1 MERHVWHNLF
11 LVKPDSASQ
20 AQLLQLCRYVERQ
33 WISKA
38 SIAVPQGF
46 LCVTVRRVQITP
58 WRVFTLVC
66 VGVYRWSI
74 QTCSPFSA
82 ICNAL
87 LSTLSRG
94 MLIRR
99 AKKRGNLTNDA
110 RIKACLNRFDNGGC
124 TRIQFLRAVSHSLGG
139 AHVPCDG
146 MEQSDSDDADDVPT
160 ASSNVAASA
169 AVPPPDLCEVCLV
182 EERDARHALVPCG
195 HQRFCASC
203 AALVEEEGRGCPLCR
218 TPITMMLRLY

>member
-1 MERHVWHNLF
+1 
-11 LVKPDSASQ
+11 
-20 AQLLQLCRYVERQ
+20 
-33 WISKA
+33 
-38 SIAVPQGF
+38 
-46 LCVTVRRVQITP
+46 
-58 WRVFTLVC
+58 
-66 VGVYRWSI
+66 
-74 QTCSPFSA
+74 
-82 ICNAL
+82 
-87 LSTLSRG
+87 

-110 RIKACLNRFDNGGC
+110 RIKACLHRFDNGGY
-124 TRIQFLRAVSHSLGG
+124 TRIQCLRAVSRSLG

-146 MEQSDSDDADDVPT
+146 MEQSDSDNTDDADDVPT

-169 AVPPPDLCEVCLV
+169 AVQPPDLCQVCLV

-203 AALVEEEGRGCPLCR
+203 AARVEEEVRGCPLCR